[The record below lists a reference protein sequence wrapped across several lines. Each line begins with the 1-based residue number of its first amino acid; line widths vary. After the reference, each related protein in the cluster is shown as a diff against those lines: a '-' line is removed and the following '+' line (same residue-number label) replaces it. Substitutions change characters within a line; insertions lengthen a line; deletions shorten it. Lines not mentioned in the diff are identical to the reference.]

1 MPLNSAPDWGSESQN
16 WKRAPSLIR
25 IAVQGY
31 LTFKEPVG
39 KRQVSL
45 PAGSNP
51 AGALAFLRQGLGG
64 RYAEEAY
71 TESGEL
77 KAHVAVLLN
86 GVHYGH
92 LQAGL
97 DTILKDGGQ
106 IAIFPPIV
114 GG

>member
-1 MPLNSAPDWGSESQN
+1 MIQ
-16 WKRAPSLIR
+16 IT
-25 IAVQGY
+25 VQGY

-39 KRQVSL
+39 KRQVSM
-45 PAGSNP
+45 PAGSSL
-51 AGALAFLRQGLGG
+51 AGALAFLRQDLG
-64 RYAEEAY
+64 RSFREEAY
-71 TESGEL
+71 NESGEL

-97 DTILKDGGQ
+97 DTILKDGDQ
-106 IAIFPPIV
+106 VAIFPPIV